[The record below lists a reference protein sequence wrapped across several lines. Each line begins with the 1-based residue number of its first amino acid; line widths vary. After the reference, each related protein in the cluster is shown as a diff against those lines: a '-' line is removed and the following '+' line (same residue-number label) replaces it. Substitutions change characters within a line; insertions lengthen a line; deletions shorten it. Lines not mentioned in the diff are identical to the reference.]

1 MYDCWRSCNESKF
14 SCSHHMPGIVQCW
27 VYAGMPW
34 SSFCGART
42 DFLKKSGNPDLTRL
56 PKRIIT
62 RMGLLSLSVV
72 FYTLKNGQQAVDM
85 YVYFNSFYCDNTA
98 LTTSVMKT
106 FQSYWVSLA
115 SNSGKCMNQRLLKLC
130 EQ

>member
-1 MYDCWRSCNESKF
+1 MLGLCRNALVVLLWCQDRF
-14 SCSHHMPGIVQCW
+14 SEEKW
-27 VYAGMPW
+27 
-34 SSFCGART
+34 
-42 DFLKKSGNPDLTRL
+42 KSRFNKTA
-56 PKRIIT
+56 KENYH